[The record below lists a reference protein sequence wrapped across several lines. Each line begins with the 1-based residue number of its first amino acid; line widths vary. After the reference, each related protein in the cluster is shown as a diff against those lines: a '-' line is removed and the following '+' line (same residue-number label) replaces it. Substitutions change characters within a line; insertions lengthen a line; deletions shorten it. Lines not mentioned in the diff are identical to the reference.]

1 LSCLKLGHK
10 ISLDEEVKMQVY
22 LDNNATTMCDPQV
35 VEAMQPFFSELY
47 GNPSSLHK
55 FGTSAH
61 PALRNAINQVY
72 SALNA
77 SDEDDIVFTSCATE
91 SNNWV
96 LKSVWID
103 HILNGDKNHIVTTE
117 VEHPSVL
124 STCRFLEEQG
134 VKVTYLPV
142 NEEGI
147 VEAHTVKSFIT
158 EKTALVSIMW
168 ASNETGMNF
177 PIKEIGEIC
186 KDKGVLFHSDG
197 VQAVGKI
204 PVDLQDVHI
213 DFVSMSAHKFHGP
226 KGIGALYIRNSQAL
240 SPHMHGGEQ
249 MGHRRSGTLNVP
261 YIVGM
266 GKALELATTNIEE
279 KMASIRAKRDRL
291 EDALLELSD
300 TFVVGKREH
309 RNPNTILI
317 SIRGVEGEGM
327 LWDLNN
333 GQIGAS
339 TGSACASEDLEAN
352 TVMLAIGADTELAHT
367 GIRLS
372 LSRFTTDAEI
382 DYTIAHFKSAVA
394 RLRAISSSFA
404 VVQPTKGGEAQAC
417 EIH

>member
-1 LSCLKLGHK
+1 
-10 ISLDEEVKMQVY
+10 MQVY
-22 LDNNATTMCDPQV
+22 LDNNATTMVDPQV
-35 VEAMQPFFSELY
+35 VEAMQPFFSQMY
-47 GNPSSLHK
+47 GNPNSLHK
-55 FGTSAH
+55 FGTSSH
-61 PALRNAINQVY
+61 PALKNAVNQIY
-72 SALNA
+72 TALNA
-77 SDEDDIVFTSCATE
+77 SDNDDIIFTSCATE

-103 HILNGDKNHIVTTE
+103 KIMHGDKNHIVTTE

-124 STCRFLEEQG
+124 ATCRFLEDQG

-168 ASNETGMNF
+168 ASNETGMIF

-186 KDKGVLFHSDG
+186 KAKGVLFHTDG

-204 PVDLQDVHI
+204 PVDLQDVHV
-213 DFVSMSAHKFHGP
+213 DFLSMSAHKFHGP
-226 KGIGALYIRNSQAL
+226 KGIGALYIRDSQAL
-240 SPHMHGGEQ
+240 SPLLNGGEH
-249 MGHRRSGTLNVP
+249 MGGRRSGTLNVP

-266 GKALELATTNIEE
+266 GKAIELATQNIEQT
-279 KMASIRAKRDRL
+279 MAKIAAKRDRL
-291 EDALLELSD
+291 EDALIELPD
-300 TFVVGKREH
+300 TMVVGLREH
-309 RNPNTILI
+309 RTPNTILI

-333 GQIGAS
+333 GEIGAS

-352 TVMLAIGADTELAHT
+352 TVMLAIGADNELAHT

-372 LSRFTTDAEI
+372 LSRFTTDAEV
-382 DYTIAHFKSAVA
+382 DYTIAHFKNAVA
-394 RLRAISSSFA
+394 RLRAISSSYA
-404 VVQPTKGGEAQAC
+404 IQQPTKGGAAQAC
-417 EIH
+417 ELH